1 MFWLKG
7 AFFKTSDLDL
17 SSSEDCLVEHS
28 ATDQVVENKK
38 KQERC
43 IVGRSE
49 LFGLES
55 VHVPRINYWVVCHCG
70 NVVVGQPAHR
80 LTEV

>member
-1 MFWLKG
+1 MAQGRLLS
-7 AFFKTSDLDL
+7 TSNLDL

-28 ATDQVVENKK
+28 AADQVVEYKK

-43 IVGRSE
+43 IVGRSD